1 VTDLERQRAALRRHW
16 EEKIAFNA
24 LCGFRVTRWD
34 PDGVTMEVDFAE
46 RLSNSLGS
54 LHGGVIATLIDT
66 AANGA
71 VAAQDD
77 YEPRSP
83 MNTVSM
89 SLQYLAAARE
99 RLVVEASCTK
109 RGQQLT
115 YVQVAAHNGS
125 GTPVAQA
132 LVTVSQRRD
141 RE

>member
-1 VTDLERQRAALRRHW
+1 VKDVERQRAALRRHW

-34 PDGVTMEVDFAE
+34 PGGVTMEVEYAE

-54 LHGGVIATLIDT
+54 LHGGVIATLVDT
-66 AANGA
+66 AASGA

-77 YEPRSP
+77 YETRSP
-83 MNTVSM
+83 TNTVSR
-89 SLQYLAAARE
+89 SLQYLSAARE

-115 YVQVAAHNGS
+115 YVQVAAHDGS
-125 GTPVAQA
+125 GTPVAQG

>member
-1 VTDLERQRAALRRHW
+1 MKDLERQRAALRRHW

-34 PDGVTMEVDFAE
+34 ADGVTMEVEFAE

-83 MNTVSM
+83 MNTVAM

-99 RLVVEASCTK
+99 RVVVEASCTK
-109 RGQQLT
+109 RGRQLT
-115 YVQVAAHNGS
+115 YVHVSAHNES
-125 GTPVAQA
+125 GTAVAQA

-141 RE
+141 LG

>member
-1 VTDLERQRAALRRHW
+1 VTDLERQRAALRSHW
-16 EEKIAFNA
+16 EKKIAFNA

-34 PDGVTMEVDFAE
+34 RDGVTMEVDFEE

-54 LHGGVIATLIDT
+54 MHGGVIATLIDT

-89 SLQYLAAARE
+89 SVQYLAAARE
-99 RLVVEASCTK
+99 RLVVEARCTK

-115 YVQVAAHNGS
+115 YVEVAASNGA

-141 RE
+141 RG